1 MMDNDVVTALGGR
14 ARRTAVTLEEVG
26 NGVRDANGG
35 LALIAGKQRLHGE
48 QLERIIQLVT
58 SEEKEAGEGPTLEEL
73 IGGLISRLDNQSA
86 YLKDIKV
93 GLAKVTQ
100 NMPLDVVQAIA
111 DNFGVDPTS
120 SGDAKR

>member
-1 MMDNDVVTALGGR
+1 MMDTESEVRVGR
-14 ARRTAVTLEEVG
+14 GRQATVTLEQVG
-26 NGVRDANGG
+26 KGVRDANGG

-58 SEEKEAGEGPTLEEL
+58 PEEKEAGEGPTLEEL

-86 YLKDIKV
+86 YLTDITV
-93 GLAKVTQ
+93 ALAKITH

-120 SGDAKR
+120 GREATR

>member
-93 GLAKVTQ
+93 GLAKLT
-100 NMPLDVVQAIA
+100 NDMPLDVVQAIA

-120 SGDAKR
+120 GGDAKR